1 MRLTNMK
8 TENWIHGWLKSIW
21 KKKKVV
27 PDYRNITKEIEFNKS
42 GVPKEHPFRDREFK
56 GAFKKQ
62 KNKR

>member
-1 MRLTNMK
+1 M
-8 TENWIHGWLKSIW
+8 
-21 KKKKVV
+21 KKVV